1 MSLTGV
7 PRCWWRTTSESMNT
21 VHCSPQSTGCS
32 AGKGQTR
39 EIPLDADAELFRLFF
54 KEAARPGGAG
64 LVHGEILDEAVLQP
78 HVLGILPP
86 DLENSVHLRAD
97 ERRSRG
103 MAVISLTTT
112 SAPARSP
119 MRWRPEPVT
128 PTACT
133 SANSP
138 YRSRISRNPV
148 RTASMGRLA
157 VMR

>member
-32 AGKGQTR
+32 AARARRAKSRLMLMPSFSACSSRKLPVPAAQALFMVKSLTRPFSSRTYLESCPPISKMVSTSGQMN
-39 EIPLDADAELFRLFF
+39 A
-54 KEAARPGGAG
+54 
-64 LVHGEILDEAVLQP
+64 EAV
-78 HVLGILPP
+78 
-86 DLENSVHLRAD
+86 AW
-97 ERRSRG
+97 
-103 MAVISLTTT
+103 AVISLTTT